1 MAVGDFTIDG
11 NTLRAT
17 GNVFTVDG
25 TLEVDT
31 NATPSAIFPNGYI
44 KSFAFTSNSTDLD
57 VSLPKLATNA
67 SDFSGTAASGSVH
80 VDASGGA
87 PDTLN
92 WTADFLM

>member
-17 GNVFTVDG
+17 GNVFTVNG

-31 NATPSAIFPNGYI
+31 NATTSAIFPSGYI
-44 KSFAFTSNSTDLD
+44 KSFAFTSNADDLD
-57 VSLPKLATNA
+57 VSIPRLAINA

-80 VDASGGA
+80 VAASGGA

-92 WTADFLM
+92 WTADILM